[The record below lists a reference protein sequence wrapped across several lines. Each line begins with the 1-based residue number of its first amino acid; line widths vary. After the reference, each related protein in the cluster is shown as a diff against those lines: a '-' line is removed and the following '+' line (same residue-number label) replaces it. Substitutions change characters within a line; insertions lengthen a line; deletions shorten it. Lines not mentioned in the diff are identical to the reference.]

1 MTVGPDT
8 PSGGREQ
15 VLSDKSAVPIIVI
28 AERPDHVEAINS
40 TLRNA
45 GHPVHCTHIPDV
57 GDLADAL
64 NQINPELLLVFSEE
78 INTSLEQLD
87 DIRNSYASGV
97 PILDVREE
105 VDEDSI
111 ATSMRLG
118 AQDVVSLRHRDRLQW
133 VCGRELRAFRLE
145 RALNRTLASATE
157 YKRALHAFME
167 GSADAIAHVQE
178 GIIVDTNPAWLEL
191 FGYPE
196 TDAIDGMPLMDFF
209 DVDNHAALKGALVA
223 CGQGKWGGHDLK
235 IQGLCSDGSALALH
249 LQLEEAEFDGDDCV
263 RVSIK
268 AGAEENREPEAR
280 ITDVATRDPLTGLL
294 HRQQF
299 LAELERA
306 VAEPI
311 KGGVRALAY
320 VTPDKFRSIKR
331 KVGPLASEDVIAK
344 LASMLE
350 ELAGP
355 DDLVGRFGGTM
366 FAILLARGTER
377 DIEEWADSLCARVR
391 RLAFE
396 GGGKSI
402 SVSCTI
408 GVAPVGGGS
417 EDIAELVATA
427 DAANERGRE
436 EGGDRVVVH
445 KVDLES
451 SSRTEVQDAICV
463 KLIKAALMENRLH
476 LVHQPIASLQSQD
489 KDMYDV
495 VVRMKDPRGNEIL
508 PGDFL
513 PAAERNGLMKTLD
526 RWIINAA
533 VQFCAARRAS
543 RVFVRI
549 SSDSIS
555 DKGLP
560 KWIAQLVKSAK
571 LPPSVICIQ
580 IPESVA
586 SEHLLPSQELSQ
598 QLGELGFAFA
608 IEHFGLETNAE
619 RLLDHMAVDYVKI
632 DGSLMQGLASNEI
645 KQSQVRALV
654 EMVRPHQ
661 VQTIAERVE
670 DANTMAALWQLGVQ
684 SVQGYYVQEPEV
696 VLEDAAL

>member
-1 MTVGPDT
+1 M
-8 PSGGREQ
+8 
-15 VLSDKSAVPIIVI
+15 SDKSAVPIIVI
-28 AERPDHVEAINS
+28 AEQPDNVEAINS

-64 NQINPELLLVFSEE
+64 TQINPELVLVFSED

-87 DIRNSYASGV
+87 DIRNAYASGV

-111 ATSMRLG
+111 ALAMRCG
-118 AQDVVSLRHRDRLQW
+118 AQDIVSLRHRDRLQW

-157 YKRALHAFME
+157 YKRALNAFME
-167 GSADAIAHVQE
+167 GSADAIAQVQE
-178 GIIVDTNPAWLEL
+178 GIVVDSNPAWLEL
-191 FGYPE
+191 FGYPDAE
-196 TDAIDGMPLMDFF
+196 AIDGMPLMDFF
-209 DVDNHAALKGALVA
+209 DADNHAALKGALVA
-223 CGQGKWGGHDLK
+223 CGQGKWSDHDLK
-235 IQGLCSDGSALALH
+235 IQGLCSDGSALALN
-249 LQLEEAEFDGDDCV
+249 LQLGEAEFDGEPCV
-263 RVSIK
+263 RVCIR
-268 AGAEENREPEAR
+268 AGAEENREPDER
-280 ITDVATRDPLTGLL
+280 ITEVATRDPLTGLL

-299 LAELERA
+299 LSELEA
-306 VAEPI
+306 ALAEPA

-320 VTPDKFRSIKR
+320 VTPDKFRAIKR
-331 KVGPLASEDVIAK
+331 KVGPIASEDVIVK
-344 LASMLE
+344 LASTLQ

-366 FAILLARGTER
+366 FAILLARGT
-377 DIEEWADSLCARVR
+377 DLDVEEWAQSLCARVR
-391 RLAFE
+391 RQTFE

-402 SVSCTI
+402 SITCTV
-408 GVAPVGGGS
+408 GVASVGS
-417 EDIAELVATA
+417 SSDKIADLVALA
-427 DAANERGRE
+427 DAANEKGRE
-436 EGGDRVVVH
+436 EGGDKVVVN
-445 KVDLES
+445 KIDLAS
-451 SSRTEVQDAICV
+451 STRTESQDAVWV

-513 PAAERNGLMKTLD
+513 PAAQRNGLMKTLD

-549 SSDSIS
+549 SSDSVA
-555 DKGLP
+555 DAGLA
-560 KWIAQLVKSAK
+560 KWVSQLVKSAK
-571 LPPSVICIQ
+571 LPASVICIQ
-580 IPESVA
+580 VPESVA
-586 SEHLLPSQELSQ
+586 ADNVLPTQDLAQ
-598 QLGELGFAFA
+598 QLGEFGFSFA
-608 IEHFGLETNAE
+608 IEHFGLLANSG
-619 RLLDHMAVDYVKI
+619 RLLEQLTMDYIKI
-632 DGSLMQGLASNEI
+632 DGSLMQGLASNDA
-645 KQSQVRALV
+645 KQAKVRSLV
-654 EMVRPHQ
+654 EMAQARE

-670 DANTMAALWQLGVQ
+670 DANTMAVLWQLGVQ
-684 SVQGYYVQEPEV
+684 CVQGYYVQEPEV
-696 VLEDAAL
+696 VLEELAI